1 MSSDDLQ
8 AAAREQLKSAIEL
21 RRRIHRHPEL
31 GLHLPETRQAVLD
44 AIEPLGVDIELCQ
57 QTSGVIA
64 TLRGARPGR
73 RILLRADMDAL
84 PMPEDTGLD
93 FASTQPG
100 RMHACGHDAHTAM
113 LVGAA
118 KLLAAR
124 RDTIEGEVK
133 LFFQP
138 GEEGHFGARE
148 MLAEGLLEGDAQPD
162 AVFAIHIDP
171 RVPTGRTAS
180 RGGAI
185 LASTSDFE
193 ITLTGKGGHASMPHD
208 TLDPIPVA
216 CEIVTALQ
224 SMVTRRINAF
234 DPAVLTIAKIES
246 GSTYNVIP
254 ETAKLIGTLRATS
267 EHAQGVAEEGVHRVV
282 QGIAAAHGLEARVDM
297 HAGYPVT
304 VNDVDFE
311 RFVRDVAE
319 DLMGPSS
326 HIQMPSPA
334 MGAED
339 FSYLLQR
346 WPGAMVFLGLRDP
359 AVEKPAPCH
368 SNRMMINEEGMVA
381 GMALH
386 AAVALRFLAGEAT
399 SPPPTAG

>member
-8 AAAREQLKSAIEL
+8 AAAREQLKDAIEL

-31 GLHLPETRQAVLD
+31 GLQLPETRQAVLD
-44 AIEPLGVDIELCQ
+44 ALEPLGLDIELCQ

-73 RILLRADMDAL
+73 RVLLRADMDAL

-100 RMHACGHDAHTAM
+100 CMHACGHDAHTAM

-148 MLAEGLLEGDAQPD
+148 MLAEGLLDDDAEPD
-162 AVFAIHIDP
+162 ACFAIHIDP

-180 RGGAI
+180 RGGP
-185 LASTSDFE
+185 LMASTSDFE
-193 ITLTGKGGHASMPHD
+193 ILLTGKGGHASMPHD

-216 CEIVTALQ
+216 CEIVMALQ
-224 SMVTRRINAF
+224 SMITRRVNAF

-246 GSTYNVIP
+246 GSTFNVIP

-267 EHAQGVAEEGVHRVV
+267 EHTQMRAEEGIHRVV
-282 QGIAAAHGLEARVDM
+282 QGVAAAHGLEARVDI

-304 VNDVDFE
+304 VNDAGFE
-311 RFVRDVAE
+311 RFVRGVAE
-319 DLMGPSS
+319 DLMGQGS
-326 HIQMPSPA
+326 HIPMPSPV

-368 SNRMMINEEGMVA
+368 SNRMVINEEGMVA
-381 GMALH
+381 GIALH
-386 AAVALRFLAGEAT
+386 AAVALRFLAG
-399 SPPPTAG
+399 

>member
-1 MSSDDLQ
+1 
-8 AAAREQLKSAIEL
+8 
-21 RRRIHRHPEL
+21 
-31 GLHLPETRQAVLD
+31 
-44 AIEPLGVDIELCQ
+44 
-57 QTSGVIA
+57 
-64 TLRGARPGR
+64 
-73 RILLRADMDAL
+73 
-84 PMPEDTGLD
+84 
-93 FASTQPG
+93 
-100 RMHACGHDAHTAM
+100 MHACGHDAHTAM

-133 LFFQP
+133 FFFQP

-193 ITLTGKGGHASMPHD
+193 ITLTGRGGHASMPHD

-254 ETAKLIGTLRATS
+254 ETAKLIGTLRTTS
-267 EHAQGVAEEGVHRVV
+267 EHAQGVAEEGIHRVV

-311 RFVRDVAE
+311 RFVRGVAE

-326 HIQMPSPA
+326 HIPMPSPA